1 MTMTLKEISKIKLK
15 DNAIRVTYVD
25 GTSMLINNANNIT
38 FDLNYKNK
46 SDIPLN
52 DHCL

>member
-1 MTMTLKEISKIKLK
+1 MTLKEISKIELK
-15 DNAIRVTYVD
+15 DNAIRVTYID
-25 GTSMLINNANNIT
+25 STSMLINNANNII
-38 FDLNYKNK
+38 FDLNYKNQ